1 MSLVSRPTWP
11 GQLCWNKHGC
21 HQSLLN
27 QILGGERALKL
38 NVIPNTLLLVFD
50 ILLVP
55 AYFLKPSWPYYRLL
69 FSGTGHTKDTKV
81 CPDTC
86 LIYTY
91 NRQFL
96 YTLYI
101 MLPQIIVNYAVSDIT
116 CTWMSTKKR
125 KVLRWLNFCLFV
137 SPIGVARFSTGKKI
151 YFRINELQKF
161 HRKHDWDKIFYSYLH
176 YR

>member
-1 MSLVSRPTWP
+1 M
-11 GQLCWNKHGC
+11 HGC
-21 HQSLLN
+21 HQSPLN

-69 FSGTGHTKDTKV
+69 FSGTDHTKDTKV

-116 CTWMSTKKR
+116 CIWMSTEKR

-161 HRKHDWDKIFYSYLH
+161 HRKHDWDKICYSYLH